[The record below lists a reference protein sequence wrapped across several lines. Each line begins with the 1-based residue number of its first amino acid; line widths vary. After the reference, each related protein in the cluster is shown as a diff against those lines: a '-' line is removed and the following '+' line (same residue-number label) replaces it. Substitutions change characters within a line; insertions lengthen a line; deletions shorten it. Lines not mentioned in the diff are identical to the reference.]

1 MTPPQPE
8 PITAVVF
15 DLGGVLVQWR
25 AEVILAR
32 AFDDPAAR
40 AAVRASLFDSQD
52 WVELD
57 RGTLSEAE
65 ALDRTAA
72 RTGQPMT
79 ALTRLMGI
87 VRESLEALPDTVAL
101 LADLH
106 QRGVPL
112 YCLSNMHHRSIA
124 FLRGRYPFLAWF
136 RGMVISAEVNMVKPE
151 PGIYRH
157 LLTQYHLEGPRTVFI
172 DDYPANCRGA
182 EAVGLRSLC
191 FTTAADC
198 RRQLEAML
206 AT

>member
-1 MTPPQPE
+1 M
-8 PITAVVF
+8 F

-32 AFDDPAAR
+32 AFADPGAR

-52 WVELD
+52 WIELD

-65 ALDRTAA
+65 ALTRTAA
-72 RTGQPMT
+72 RTGQPMA
-79 ALTRLMGI
+79 ALTRLMDI
-87 VRESLEALPDTVAL
+87 VRDSLEAQPDTVDL

-106 QRGVPL
+106 RGGVPL

-124 FLRGRYPFLAWF
+124 HLRQRYPFFAWF
-136 RGMVISAEVNMVKPE
+136 RGVVISAEVQMVKPE

-157 LLTQYHLEGPRTVFI
+157 LLTQYGLDGSRTVFV

-198 RRQLEAML
+198 RRQLQTLL
-206 AT
+206 AVGPPCP